1 MFTDILLYV
10 FLSEKIAASHIPFQS
25 SGLSDFDCALRIP
38 QQSHGNHRRINKLDK
53 ALRGRKI
60 VRPL

>member
-1 MFTDILLYV
+1 MC

-25 SGLSDFDCALRIP
+25 SGLSDFDCALRIS
-38 QQSHGNHRRINKLDK
+38 QQSHGNHRSINKLNT
-53 ALRGRKI
+53 ALRGRKM